1 MLMDEYVSKIS
12 YMLGFPANKNNE
24 NVDISVAVNL
34 AFIELREFMK
44 TPVNKTVP
52 YATRLDL
59 KALGIN
65 TVNVLY
71 VQAAEP
77 RLGLSLTSFDSSN
90 VFQVAAAVNV
100 SSGYGQGTGI
110 NIDPIMSQMALQQV
124 RNALS
129 TDLQWTYDQPNQV
142 VYVTHRAPI
151 PAMLT
156 VRYVPIFSDVS
167 EIIEPTWVNYILR
180 MGLAFAKVSIGRT
193 RSKYVV
199 EGSNVTLDG
208 ENLLNE
214 GNAELEAIRNELK
227 AKPSK
232 LRILN

>member
-1 MLMDEYVSKIS
+1 MDEYISKLS
-12 YMLGFPANKNNE
+12 FMLGFPANKNNE
-24 NVDISVAVNL
+24 QIDLSQAVDI
-34 AFIELREFMK
+34 AFKELREYMK

-52 YATRLDL
+52 FATRLDL

-77 RLGLSLTSFDSSN
+77 RIGLSLTAIDSSN

-100 SSGYGQGTGI
+100 SSGYGNGSVL
-110 NIDPIMSQMALQQV
+110 NMDPIMSQLALQQT

-129 TDLQWTYDQPNQV
+129 TDLQWSYDQPNQV

-151 PAMLT
+151 PAT
-156 VRYVPIFSDVS
+156 ITIRYVPIFNDVS
-167 EIIEPTWVNYILR
+167 EIIEPTWINYILR
-180 MGLAFAKVSIGRT
+180 MSLAYAKISLGRT
-193 RSKYVV
+193 RSKYTI

-208 ENLLNE
+208 DALLSE
-214 GNAELEAIRNELK
+214 GNAELEAVRNELK
-227 AKPSK
+227 SKPSK
-232 LRILN
+232 LRVLN

>member
-1 MLMDEYVSKIS
+1 
-12 YMLGFPANKNNE
+12 MLGFPANKNNE
-24 NVDISVAVNL
+24 QVDISQAVDI
-34 AFIELREFMK
+34 AFNELREYMK
-44 TPVNKTVP
+44 TPCNKTVP
-52 YATRLDL
+52 FATRLDL

-77 RLGLSLTSFDSSN
+77 RIGLSLTAIDSSN
-90 VFQVAAAVNV
+90 VFQVAAAVNI
-100 SSGYGQGTGI
+100 SSGYGNGNTL
-110 NIDPIMSQMALQQV
+110 NIDPIMSQLALQQT

-129 TDLQWTYDQPNQV
+129 TDLQWSYDQPNQV

-151 PAMLT
+151 PAT
-156 VRYVPIFSDVS
+156 ITIRYVPIFSDVS
-167 EIIEPTWVNYILR
+167 EIVEPTWINYMLR
-180 MGLAFAKVSIGRT
+180 LGLAYAKISLGRT
-193 RSKYVV
+193 RSKYVI

-208 ENLLNE
+208 DNLLTE

-232 LRILN
+232 LRVLN

>member
-1 MLMDEYVSKIS
+1 MQMNEYISKLS
-12 YMLGFPANKNNE
+12 FMLGFPANKNVE
-24 NVDISVAVNL
+24 QIDLTQAVDL
-34 AFIELREFMK
+34 AFTELKEYMK

-77 RLGLSLTSFDSSN
+77 RIGLSLTSFDSSN
-90 VFQVAAAVNV
+90 VFQVAAAVNLA
-100 SSGYGQGTGI
+100 SGYGQGTGL
-110 NIDPIMSQMALQQV
+110 NIDPIMNQLALQQT

-142 VYVTHRAPI
+142 VYVTQRAPI
-151 PAMLT
+151 PAVIT
-156 VRYVPIFSDVS
+156 IRYVPIFNDVS
-167 EIIEPTWVNYILR
+167 EIVEPTWVNYLLR
-180 MGLAFAKVSIGRT
+180 LGLAHAKVALGRT
-193 RSKYVV
+193 RSKYKV
-199 EGSNVTLDG
+199 EGSNVVLDG
-208 ENLLNE
+208 ENLLQE

-232 LRILN
+232 LRVLI

>member
-1 MLMDEYVSKIS
+1 
-12 YMLGFPANKNNE
+12 MLGFPSNKNNE
-24 NVDISVAVNL
+24 QVDISQAVDI
-34 AFIELREFMK
+34 AFNELREYMK
-44 TPVNKTVP
+44 TPCNKTVP
-52 YATRLDL
+52 FATRLDL

-77 RLGLSLTSFDSSN
+77 RIGLSLTAIDSSN
-90 VFQVAAAVNV
+90 VFQVAAAVNI
-100 SSGYGQGTGI
+100 SSGYGNGNTL
-110 NIDPIMSQMALQQV
+110 NIDPIMSQLALQQT

-129 TDLQWTYDQPNQV
+129 TDLQWSYDQPNQV

-151 PAMLT
+151 PAT
-156 VRYVPIFSDVS
+156 ITIRYVPIFSDVS
-167 EIIEPTWVNYILR
+167 EIVEPTWINYMLR
-180 MGLAFAKVSIGRT
+180 LGLAYAKISLGRT
-193 RSKYVV
+193 RSKYVI

-208 ENLLNE
+208 DNLLTE

-232 LRILN
+232 LRVLN